1 MWLALRI
8 RLQRRKK
15 QIRMKIRD
23 IFERMFNLNPRSKL
37 EHIRSAK
44 DFITYE
50 KLKVVLYALFTVL
63 FLVYLTTIIKEESLR
78 EFIVDSG
85 AWAPLVFILAKI
97 STVVIAPLSGAFIY
111 PLAGILFG
119 TKTGLL
125 YVVIAD
131 FIGYSTAFFIS
142 RILGRK
148 KVEKF
153 FEQSEAGTL
162 HKIVSIV
169 GTPKGFFTA
178 CFLFFPVPELLAYGG
193 GLSRLPYRYFVSII
207 MPLSAL
213 GSFVLVSL
221 GEFIGFN
228 KELILAMLGI
238 FISLLI
244 VVGLWKKYVLK

>member
-1 MWLALRI
+1 
-8 RLQRRKK
+8 
-15 QIRMKIRD
+15 MKIKD
-23 IFERMFNLNPRSKL
+23 IFEKIFRLSPKLKL

-44 DFITYE
+44 DFVTYE
-50 KLKVVLYALFTVL
+50 KMKVALLALFTVL
-63 FLVYLTTIIKEESLR
+63 FLVYLTTIIKEDALR
-78 EFIVDSG
+78 EFIVNSG
-85 AWAPLVFILAKI
+85 AWAPVVFILAKI

-119 TKTGLL
+119 TKTGLM

-178 CFLFFPVPELLAYGG
+178 CFLFFPMPELLAYGG
-193 GLSRLPYRYFVSII
+193 GLSRLPYKYFIAII
-207 MPLSAL
+207 MPLSVL
-213 GSFVLVSL
+213 GSLVLVSL

-228 KELILAMLGI
+228 KNLIFIMAGI
-238 FISLLI
+238 FVFLL
-244 VVGLWKKYVLK
+244 VVIGLWNKYWRRR

>member
-1 MWLALRI
+1 
-8 RLQRRKK
+8 
-15 QIRMKIRD
+15 MKIKD
-23 IFERMFNLNPRSKL
+23 IFSKVFRLSPRLKL

-44 DFITYE
+44 EFVTYE
-50 KLKVVLYALFTVL
+50 RMKVVLFALFTVVL
-63 FLVYLTTIIKEESLR
+63 LVYMTTAIKEETLK
-78 EFIVDSG
+78 EFIVNSG
-85 AWAPLVFILAKI
+85 VWAPIVFMLAKV
-97 STVVIAPLSGAFIY
+97 STIIIAPLSGAFIY

-125 YVVIAD
+125 YVAIAD

-142 RILGRK
+142 RTLGRK
-148 KVEKF
+148 KVESF

-193 GLSRLPYRYFVSII
+193 GLSRLPYKYFIAI
-207 MPLSAL
+207 LMPLSIL
-213 GSFVLVSL
+213 GSLVLVSL

-228 KELILAMLGI
+228 KHLIFIMAGI
-238 FISLLI
+238 FVFLL
-244 VVGLWKKYVLK
+244 VVIGLWNKYWRK

>member
-1 MWLALRI
+1 MIQSLKDALTKI
-8 RLQRRKK
+8 LRLS
-15 QIRMKIRD
+15 
-23 IFERMFNLNPRSKL
+23 PRLKL

-44 DFITYE
+44 NFVTYE
-50 KLKVVLYALFTVL
+50 KMKVALFALFTVL
-63 FLVYLTTIIKEESLR
+63 FLVYLTTIIKEEALR
-78 EFIVDSG
+78 AFILRSG
-85 AWAPLVFILAKI
+85 VWAPIMFILAKI

-119 TKTGLL
+119 TKVGLT

-153 FEQSEAGTL
+153 FEQAEAGTL

-193 GLSRLPYRYFVSII
+193 GLSRLPYKYFIAI
-207 MPLSAL
+207 LMPLSML
-213 GSFVLVSL
+213 GSLVLVSL

-228 KELILAMLGI
+228 KHLIFIMAGI
-238 FISLLI
+238 FVFLL
-244 VVGLWKKYVLK
+244 VVIGLWNTYWRK

>member
-1 MWLALRI
+1 MAL
-8 RLQRRKK
+8 
-15 QIRMKIRD
+15 
-23 IFERMFNLNPRSKL
+23 
-37 EHIRSAK
+37 
-44 DFITYE
+44 
-50 KLKVVLYALFTVL
+50 VALFTIG
-63 FLVYLTTIIKEESLR
+63 FLVYLTTIIKEEALR
-78 EFIVDSG
+78 EFIVSSG
-85 AWAPLVFILAKI
+85 AWAPIVFILAKI

-119 TKTGLL
+119 TKLGLM
-125 YVVIAD
+125 YVAIAD

-142 RILGRK
+142 RLLGRK

-193 GLSRLPYRYFVSII
+193 GLSRLPYKYFVSII
-207 MPLSAL
+207 MPLSIL
-213 GSFVLVSL
+213 GSLVLVSL

-228 KELILAMLGI
+228 KQLI
-238 FISLLI
+238 FIMAGLFVFLL
-244 VVGLWKKYVLK
+244 VVIGLWRKFWIKR

>member
-1 MWLALRI
+1 MIQSLKDVFTKI
-8 RLQRRKK
+8 FRLSP
-15 QIRMKIRD
+15 I
-23 IFERMFNLNPRSKL
+23 LKL
-37 EHIRSAK
+37 EHTRSSRN
-44 DFITYE
+44 FVTYE
-50 KLKVVLYALFTVL
+50 KLKVALYALFTVL
-63 FLVYLTTIIKEESLR
+63 FLVYLTTIIKEETLR
-78 EFIVDSG
+78 NFIINSG
-85 AWAPLVFILAKI
+85 VWAPIVFILAKI
-97 STVVIAPLSGAFIY
+97 ATVVIAPLSGAFIY

-119 TKTGLL
+119 TKTGLM

-207 MPLSAL
+207 MPLSVL
-213 GSFVLVSL
+213 GSLVLVSL

-228 KELILAMLGI
+228 KQLIFIMAGI
-238 FISLLI
+238 FVFLL
-244 VVGLWKKYVLK
+244 VVIGLWNTYLRRR

>member
-1 MWLALRI
+1 MEIKSIFQRI
-8 RLQRRKK
+8 FRVTPRL
-15 QIRMKIRD
+15 
-23 IFERMFNLNPRSKL
+23 KL

-44 DFITYE
+44 EFVTYE
-50 KLKVVLYALFTVL
+50 RMKVALFALFTVL
-63 FLVYLTTIIKEESLR
+63 FLVYLTTIIKEEALR
-78 EFIVDSG
+78 AFILRSG
-85 AWAPLVFILAKI
+85 VWAPIVFILAKI

-119 TKTGLL
+119 TKTGLM

-193 GLSRLPYRYFVSII
+193 GLSRLPYKYFIAI
-207 MPLSAL
+207 LMPLSML
-213 GSFVLVSL
+213 GSLVLVSL

-228 KELILAMLGI
+228 KHLIFIMAGI
-238 FISLLI
+238 FVFLL
-244 VVGLWKKYVLK
+244 VVIGLWNTYWRKR

>member
-1 MWLALRI
+1 
-8 RLQRRKK
+8 
-15 QIRMKIRD
+15 MKIRD
-23 IFERMFNLNPRSKL
+23 IFENMFKLSPKLKL
-37 EHIRSAK
+37 ERIRSAK
-44 DFITYE
+44 DLITYE
-50 KLKVVLYALFTVL
+50 KMKVALFALFTVL
-63 FLVYLTTIIKEESLR
+63 FLVYLTTIIKEEALR
-78 EFIVDSG
+78 DFIVASG
-85 AWAPLVFILAKI
+85 AWAPAVFILAKV

-148 KVEKF
+148 KVEHF
-153 FEQSEAGTL
+153 FEISEAGTL
-162 HKIVSIV
+162 HKILSIV
-169 GTPKGFFTA
+169 GTPKGYFTA

-193 GLSRLPYRYFVSII
+193 GLSRLPYRHFIAII

-213 GSFVLVSL
+213 GSLVLVSL

-228 KELILAMLGI
+228 KHLIFIMAGI
-238 FISLLI
+238 FIFLLI
-244 VVGLWKKYVLK
+244 VIGLWNKYWRK

>member
-1 MWLALRI
+1 
-8 RLQRRKK
+8 
-15 QIRMKIRD
+15 MKIKD
-23 IFERMFNLNPRSKL
+23 IFEKIFRLSPKLKL

-44 DFITYE
+44 DFVTYE
-50 KLKVVLYALFTVL
+50 KMKVALLALFTVL
-63 FLVYLTTIIKEESLR
+63 FLVYLTTIIKEDALR
-78 EFIVDSG
+78 EFIVNSG
-85 AWAPLVFILAKI
+85 AWAPVVFILAKI

-119 TKTGLL
+119 TKTGLM
-125 YVVIAD
+125 YVAIAD

-178 CFLFFPVPELLAYGG
+178 CFLFFPMPELLAYGG
-193 GLSRLPYRYFVSII
+193 GLSRLPYKYFIAII
-207 MPLSAL
+207 MPLSVL
-213 GSFVLVSL
+213 GSLVLVSL

-228 KELILAMLGI
+228 KNLIFIMAGI
-238 FISLLI
+238 FVFLL
-244 VVGLWKKYVLK
+244 VVIGLWNKYWRRR

>member
-1 MWLALRI
+1 
-8 RLQRRKK
+8 
-15 QIRMKIRD
+15 MKIKNLFVN
-23 IFERMFNLNPRSKL
+23 IFKSNPKLKL
-37 EHIRSAK
+37 EHIRSGK

-50 KLKVVLYALFTVL
+50 KLKVALFALFTVL
-63 FLVYLTTIIKEESLR
+63 FLVYLTTLIKEEALR

-85 AWAPLVFILAKI
+85 AWAPIVFILAKI

-119 TKTGLL
+119 TKVGLL

-148 KVEKF
+148 KVEQF
-153 FEQSEAGTL
+153 FETSEAGTL

-193 GLSRLPYRYFVSII
+193 GLSRLPYKYFIAII

-228 KELILAMLGI
+228 KHLIFIMGGI
-238 FISLLI
+238 FVFLL
-244 VVGLWKKYVLK
+244 VVIGLWNRYWRR